1 MLSLLFCVKILETL
15 KSFNLEKVRK
25 ANYIRNSDKRLY
37 ETGRPV
43 ILAVTLYQEN
53 SCCYLLSRKFLL
65 LSIKKIV
72 AVYLLRRITK
82 P

>member
-25 ANYIRNSDKRLY
+25 ANYIRNLDKRLY

-53 SCCYLLSRKFLL
+53 SCCHSLSRK
-65 LSIKKIV
+65 
-72 AVYLLRRITK
+72 
-82 P
+82 